1 MIILPEWMT
10 EVINSVDIT
19 KLPRQ
24 TKDTSYACHFA
35 VGDMS
40 FLSGLMADTFG
51 NYIVAFI
58 VAGGVGVIGSLL
70 PFILLC
76 LKHEAGRHEKN
87 TWEDA

>member
-1 MIILPEWMT
+1 
-10 EVINSVDIT
+10 
-19 KLPRQ
+19 
-24 TKDTSYACHFA
+24 
-35 VGDMS
+35 MS

-58 VAGGVGVIGSLL
+58 VAGGVGVVGSLL

-76 LKHEAGRHEKN
+76 LKHEAGRDEQN

>member
-1 MIILPEWMT
+1 ML
-10 EVINSVDIT
+10 
-19 KLPRQ
+19 L
-24 TKDTSYACHFA
+24 
-35 VGDMS
+35 S

-58 VAGGVGVIGSLL
+58 VAGGVGVVGSLL

-76 LKHEAGRHEKN
+76 LKHEAGRDEQN